1 MFVGNFKSYED
12 EKTKRLTQ
20 KDLLQIMV
28 DNEMEKERRVR
39 DFRNPYAPRPV
50 PPPYKTIAER
60 RADAIEQE
68 KQAVNNLE
76 TLVEF
81 SSQEFLFVVN
91 KIRSSDVADG
101 LFNFN
106 SFFPQI
112 KNRLL
117 RTLNPKL
124 LTPEFLAKNIID
136 YLRTATSSNP
146 LVDATDTA
154 NDYNRFRGRYALQ
167 DDYEAFLVK
176 YRLFVNK
183 LEETDGADDIVEGIE
198 EIDGEIIDIKEIMVD
213 NTYLEDLKQTI
224 TTSELEEVVKL
235 IEKYYS
241 EQSIPDITLL
251 ATIEKD
257 MNEFIKNSNLA
268 VALKVLDTL
277 ARRVYSVATKLN
289 ERKFDALI
297 RRLEQYQ
304 EEDIAE
310 RIEVKTSLFSDAP
323 PPQAGAEERK
333 DDEDDESV
341 DLISLFEEGG
351 ELSDEYVNEIKQHL
365 DEIFSQ
371 EEYRELM
378 LEMTEMIIVMKN
390 GFRTQKISSK
400 VVDAEKIISNLTDIA
415 ENFSQPFQQTTGGRT
430 LNEDNILKIRDA
442 LDKLLRVLDVYVI
455 AKRKA
460 YPIAYRP
467 EEGTF
472 SKSAYK
478 PTPPKKGFGV
488 GGSSPNDK
496 GRVPLVRNKRVVLP
510 EKMGVIHNNITRKE
524 LRQEELMTQNKLNR
538 RGRKPSITGR
548 GIVVEIPE
556 DTYKTFGKHIIH
568 YPQLRDSNVLNIKYP
583 SKSKN
588 FTPKMVISQE
598 YRDLILD
605 ILERGNYTNTLLD
618 KLGDDEREHFHKVV
632 KGAGLMEQF
641 KLKPQTNNKIKEL
654 GARFKVLRGQF
665 LAGNNA
671 PTLISELR
679 SIIIMFIEKGVI
691 QKQDGYDLLKELQ

>member
-20 KDLLQIMV
+20 KDLLQIMI

-136 YLRTATSSNP
+136 YLRSATTSNP

-167 DDYEAFLVK
+167 DDYEAFLDK

-183 LEETDGADDIVEGIE
+183 LKETDGADDIIEGIE
-198 EIDGEIIDIKEIMVD
+198 EIDDEIIDIKEIMVD
-213 NTYLEDLKQTI
+213 DKYLEDLKQTI
-224 TTSELEEVVKL
+224 TTSELDEVVKL

-257 MNEFIKNSNLA
+257 MNKFIENSNLA
-268 VALKVLDTL
+268 VAQKVLDTL

-310 RIEVKTSLFSDAP
+310 RIEVNTMMTRDTNIFGDEPL
-323 PPQAGAEERK
+323 PPQAGAEEK
-333 DDEDDESV
+333 KGEDDEDDEGA
-341 DLISLFEEGG
+341 DLIPLFEEGG
-351 ELSDEYVNEIKQHL
+351 IVNDEYVNEIKQHL
-365 DEIFSQ
+365 EDMFNQ

-378 LEMTEMIIVMKN
+378 LEMTDMIRIMIK
-390 GFRTQKISSK
+390 GFRTPTISSK
-400 VVDAEKIISNLTDIA
+400 VDEEIDYNRMLIELAND
-415 ENFSQPFQQTTGGRT
+415 FSQPLSQTTGGRT
-430 LNEDNILKIRDA
+430 LNDENIQILRGA
-442 LDKLLRVLDVYVI
+442 LDNLLGILDVYVI

-460 YPIAYRP
+460 YPIAYKP
-467 EEGTF
+467 EAGKF
-472 SKSAYK
+472 AKSAYK

-488 GGSSPNDK
+488 
-496 GRVPLVRNKRVVLP
+496 RNKRTFMP

-568 YPQLRDSNVLNIKYP
+568 YPQLRDTNVLNIKYP

-598 YRDLILD
+598 YRDLIMD

-679 SIIIMFIEKGVI
+679 SIVIMFIEKGVI
-691 QKQDGYDLLKELQ
+691 QKQDGYDLLKELS

>member
-183 LEETDGADDIVEGIE
+183 LEETDGADDIKEGIK
-198 EIDGEIIDIKEIMVD
+198 EIEDEIIDIKEIMVD
-213 NTYLEDLKQTI
+213 DKYLEDLKQTI
-224 TTSELEEVVKL
+224 TTSELDEVVKL

-257 MNEFIKNSNLA
+257 MNKFIENSNLA
-268 VALKVLDTL
+268 VAQKVLDTL
-277 ARRVYSVATKLN
+277 ARRVYSVATTLN

-310 RIEVKTSLFSDAP
+310 RIEVKTMTSSE
-323 PPQAGAEERK
+323 PPQAGVEESKGQDFSPIVEEEETFLAEEEAK
-333 DDEDDESV
+333 KNYDA
-341 DLISLFEEGG
+341 
-351 ELSDEYVNEIKQHL
+351 YVNTIIADLRDLFDEEKYEELIRDVIKML
-365 DEIFSQ
+365 DAIEKGFKTKKFITKMNEDKTQPTLTNVITLKDEFTFYDIGNQPNEDLLALLERFYDELNNFVIIKRSVYATAYNPEAGKFSQ
-371 EEYRELM
+371 
-378 LEMTEMIIVMKN
+378 
-390 GFRTQKISSK
+390 
-400 VVDAEKIISNLTDIA
+400 
-415 ENFSQPFQQTTGGRT
+415 
-430 LNEDNILKIRDA
+430 
-442 LDKLLRVLDVYVI
+442 
-455 AKRKA
+455 
-460 YPIAYRP
+460 
-467 EEGTF
+467 
-472 SKSAYK
+472 SAYK
-478 PTPPKKGFGV
+478 PKNKDKKGFGV
-488 GGSSPNDK
+488 GGSSPNDKGFK

-568 YPQLRDSNVLNIKYP
+568 YPQLRDTNVLNIKYP

-598 YRDLILD
+598 YRDLIMD

-618 KLGDDEREHFHKVV
+618 KLEDDEREHFHKVV

-679 SIIIMFIEKGVI
+679 SIVIMFIEKGVI
-691 QKQDGYDLLKELQ
+691 QKQDGYDLLKELS